1 MAKLNSGE
9 TSLGELSMAKIS
21 LDELLTLDKAA
32 QKQALAD
39 ANAQLETMT
48 AEQRVDW
55 AVTELGD
62 QLVLSSSFGI
72 QAAVCLHM
80 LTQFK
85 ADMPV
90 ILTDTGYLFPE
101 TYQFIDELTEKLNLN
116 LKTYRAVQSPA
127 WQEARYGKLWE
138 QGVNGITKYNLMNKV
153 EPMKRALKELGAQVW
168 FSGLRRSQSSSRGE
182 LPVLSI
188 QNGCF
193 KFLPIID
200 WTNKDIHYYL
210 QNNGLN
216 YHPLW
221 EQNYVSVGDVQTSQP
236 LQVGMSEEETRFFGL
251 KRECGLHE
259 DNDEVAG
266 SGI

>member
-1 MAKLNSGE
+1 MTKTLQL
-9 TSLGELSMAKIS
+9 TQ
-21 LDELLTLDKAA
+21 LLTLSKA
-32 QKQALAD
+32 QQSVALAEI
-39 ANAQLETMT
+39 NQLLENKS
-48 AEQRVDW
+48 ALQRVQW
-55 AVTELGD
+55 AVENL
-62 QLVLSSSFGI
+62 QSEFVLSSSFGI
-72 QAAVCLHM
+72 QAAVCLH
-80 LTQFK
+80 LITSVK
-85 ADMPV
+85 ANTPI

-101 TYQFIDELTEKLNLN
+101 TYQFIDDLTKQLNLN
-116 LKTYRAVQSPA
+116 LKIYSAEHGAA

-138 QGVNGITKYNLMNKV
+138 QGVDALTKYNIINKV
-153 EPMKRALKELGAQVW
+153 EPMKRALKELNAKTW

-200 WTNKDIHYYL
+200 WSNKDVHYYL
-210 QNNGLN
+210 QNNGLS

-221 EQNYVSVGDVQTSQP
+221 EQGYVSVGDVQTSRP
-236 LQVGMSEEETRFFGL
+236 LEAGMSEEETRFFGL

-259 DNDEVAG
+259 DPIEEAG